1 MEAALAGGTS
11 WTVPPIINRDT
22 RLVATINPA
31 RGSLTLQGW
40 EKDGPVTAEL
50 ALQNT

>member
-11 WTVPPIINRDT
+11 WNVPPIINRDT
-22 RLVATINPA
+22 LVVATINPA
-31 RGSLTLQGW
+31 RGCLTLHGW